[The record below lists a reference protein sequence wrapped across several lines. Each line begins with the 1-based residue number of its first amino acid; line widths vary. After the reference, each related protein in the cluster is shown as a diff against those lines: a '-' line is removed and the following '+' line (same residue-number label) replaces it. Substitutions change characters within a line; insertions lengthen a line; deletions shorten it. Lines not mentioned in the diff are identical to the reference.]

1 MTEFIIFLKD
11 NLAEH
16 FVIVFI
22 PLYYL
27 GGRPIALISAQLLG
41 HKISFLLP
49 VAVMLDTLQIP
60 LFYHLY
66 DSISKR
72 PFIRRLADKGKLK
85 EARQKKSTL
94 FQWLQNLGMPGII
107 IITMLPL
114 KGCGVL
120 SGFILSRLL
129 LMSKTM
135 AYVLLIIGSILGCLV
150 LFGLGELILESWN
163 YFTKQL

>member
-16 FVIVFI
+16 FVIYFI

-72 PFIRRLADKGKLK
+72 PFMQKLADKGKLK
-85 EARQKKSTL
+85 EAHQKKSRM

-129 LMSKTM
+129 LMTKTM
-135 AYVLLIIGSILGCLV
+135 AYTLLIIGSMLGCLI
-150 LFGLGELILESWN
+150 LFGMGELILEGWN
-163 YFTKQL
+163 YFTKEL

>member
-1 MTEFIIFLKD
+1 MAELIIFLKD

-16 FVIVFI
+16 FVIYFI

-60 LFYHLY
+60 IFYHLY

-72 PFIRRLADKGKLK
+72 PFMQKLSEKSKIK
-85 EARQKKSTL
+85 EAHQKKSRL

-107 IITMLPL
+107 IITMLPI
-114 KGCGVL
+114 KGCGIL

-135 AYVLLIIGSILGCLV
+135 AYTLLIIGSILGCLV

-163 YFTKQL
+163 YITK

>member
-1 MTEFIIFLKD
+1 MTELILFLKD

-16 FVIVFI
+16 FVIYFI

-49 VAVMLDTLQIP
+49 VAVMLDILQIP

-72 PFIRRLADKGKLK
+72 PFIRKLADKGKLK
-85 EARQKKSTL
+85 EARQKKTRL
-94 FQWLQNLGMPGII
+94 FQWLQNLGIPGII

-114 KGCGVL
+114 KGCGIL

-129 LMSKTM
+129 LMTKAL
-135 AYVLLIIGSILGCLV
+135 AYTLLIIGSILGCLI
-150 LFGLGELILESWN
+150 LFGLGELILESWK
-163 YFTKQL
+163 YFTKQI